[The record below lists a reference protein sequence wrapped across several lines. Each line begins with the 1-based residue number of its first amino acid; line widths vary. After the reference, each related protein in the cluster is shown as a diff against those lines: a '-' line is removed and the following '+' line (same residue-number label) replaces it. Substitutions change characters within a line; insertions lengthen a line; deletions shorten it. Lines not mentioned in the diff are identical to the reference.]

1 MTTETHGHEVSILA
15 HHFDD
20 LDQQKEAHTLGMW
33 AFLATEVMFFGGV
46 LTAYSVYRTSYPT
59 AFAAASNLENLWIG
73 AANTCVLLVSSF
85 TVVLAVHAAQN
96 GDTKG
101 IIRNIWLTILF
112 GTVFL
117 GVKAFEY
124 SHLIHEGLVPGA
136 GFDPHGLIQPP
147 ELRRPAS
154 IFFALYFTMTGI
166 HALHMIVGIGIM
178 LWVIYLAKRGRFTT
192 NYYNPVEISGL
203 YWHFVDIVW
212 IFLYP
217 LLYLIDPLLSS
228 SGH

>member
-1 MTTETHGHEVSILA
+1 MSTESHGHEVSILA

-20 LDQQKEAHTLGMW
+20 LEQQKESHTLGMW

-46 LTAYSVYRTSYPT
+46 LTAYAVYRSTYPT

-73 AANTCVLLVSSF
+73 AINTCILLVSSF

-96 GDTKG
+96 GDSKG
-101 IIRNIWLTILF
+101 IIRNLILTIIF
-112 GTVFL
+112 GAAFL
-117 GVKAFEY
+117 GVKAYEY

-136 GFDPHGLIQPP
+136 GFDPHGLIDPG
-147 ELRRPAS
+147 LRRPAS
-154 IFFALYFTMTGI
+154 IFFALYFAMTGI
-166 HALHMIVGIGIM
+166 HALHMIIGIGIM
-178 LWVIYLAKRGRFTT
+178 IWVIYLAKRGRFTRE
-192 NYYNPVEISGL
+192 YYNPVEISGL

-217 LLYLIDPLLSS
+217 LLYLIAPGASA
-228 SGH
+228 GTH